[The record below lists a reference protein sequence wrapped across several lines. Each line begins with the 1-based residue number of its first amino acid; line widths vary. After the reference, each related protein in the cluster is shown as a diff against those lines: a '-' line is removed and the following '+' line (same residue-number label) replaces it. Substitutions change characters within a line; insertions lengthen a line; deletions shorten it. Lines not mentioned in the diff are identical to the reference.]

1 MIEKLHGFCH
11 FLWKF
16 LEKAAIGD
24 MLFPLFFV
32 FLFVL
37 CSIYFCKRFQQY
49 LFGEIKGGS

>member
-1 MIEKLHGFCH
+1 MIEKLHGLRH

-24 MLFPLFFV
+24 VLFPLFFV
-32 FLFVL
+32 FLF
-37 CSIYFCKRFQQY
+37 SIFFCKRFQQY

>member
-1 MIEKLHGFCH
+1 MIEKLHGLRH

-16 LEKAAIGD
+16 LEKAAVGD